1 MCIAIYNEV
10 VPIIILFKPRRAYSR
25 LKKTLYEYALQT
37 ISMHLISFKENQITN
52 ESKVLERNHN
62 LFLYRTTIHLHPLPI
77 TRQRRLYVY

>member
-37 ISMHLISFKENQITN
+37 ISMLLISFKENQITN
-52 ESKVLERNHN
+52 ETKVLEQKSQFFPVPYNN
-62 LFLYRTTIHLHPLPI
+62 SSSPPSNY
-77 TRQRRLYVY
+77 